1 MTTTEAITALRTA
14 STARRTTDKVARRA
28 ANKAFKA
35 AASVVWAMFLA
46 NPTNDQLHEIVSV
59 YSIEG

>member
-1 MTTTEAITALRTA
+1 MTTTEAITALRNAAVERSANRNRKTL
-14 STARRTTDKVARRA
+14 RA
-28 ANKAFKA
+28 YRE